1 MPLWFTCN
9 TLNAPSRSYSFAFFS
24 FFSIEELVLSS
35 HFFSYSALVEEEMD
49 SRRLRSMFYAELREV
64 MCAQYL
70 GLLRG
75 DFIPK
80 DGNILAL

>member
-9 TLNAPSRSYSFAFFS
+9 ILNSPSRSYSFAFFS
-24 FFSIEELVLSS
+24 FFSIAELVLSS
-35 HFFSYSALVEEEMD
+35 HFFSYSTVEEEME
-49 SRRLRSMFYAELREV
+49 SRRSRSMFYAELREV

-80 DGNILAL
+80 DGNISAL